1 MAIEIKKGF
10 YRPFFIFEKRVLRS
24 FRFSPK
30 RIIEPMV
37 VIMETIDTIIAR
49 RILSSV
55 IECISNGIEIE
66 TANTA
71 KIGSVTFLIYDKNL
85 S

>member
-1 MAIEIKKGF
+1 MAIEIENGF
-10 YRPFFIFEKRVLRS
+10 YRPFFILAMMELRS
-24 FRFSPK
+24 LRFSPK

-37 VIMETIDTIIAR
+37 VIMDMIDTIIAR
-49 RILSSV
+49 RMLSSNV
-55 IECISNGIEIE
+55 ECKSNGIEIE

-71 KIGSVTFLIYDKNL
+71 KVGSVTFLIYDKNL